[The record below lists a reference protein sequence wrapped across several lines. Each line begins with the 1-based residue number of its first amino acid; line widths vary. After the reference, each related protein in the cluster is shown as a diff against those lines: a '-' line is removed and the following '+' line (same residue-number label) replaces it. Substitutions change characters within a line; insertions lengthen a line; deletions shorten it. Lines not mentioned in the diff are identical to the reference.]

1 MPGLMIPANAEAS
14 RIGSYAHSSARD
26 AAIPSPYV
34 GLQVYL
40 EDIDKMQFWD
50 GNNWQIMNQDLPEI
64 PDPIPSYADPTARDS
79 ALPSPTEGQTTYIQ
93 SLKSLQVYNGTV
105 WIAVGAGSEIN
116 PLIVSG
122 M

>member
-1 MPGLMIPANAEAS
+1 MPGLLTPPNT
-14 RIGSYAHSSARD
+14 SSARMGIYAD
-26 AAIPSPYV
+26 ASARDVATPSPYV

-40 EDIDKMQFWD
+40 EDVDKVQFWD
-50 GNNWQIMNQDLPEI
+50 GTTWQIMNQDLPEI
-64 PDPIPSYADPTARDS
+64 PDPIPSYADPAARDS
-79 ALPSPTEGQTTYIQ
+79 DLTSPTEGQTVYIQ